1 MNVEDVEYIIIHCS
15 ATPPDMDIGARDI
28 DRWHRQRGWLGI
40 GYHWVIRRDGTLEQG
55 RKENVAGA
63 HTQGYNSKSIGVC
76 LVGGINNNED
86 KEPADNFTENQQDML
101 LFLLGQLTERYPDA
115 KVIGHNKVN
124 KHKAC
129 PSFDVDAWLKD
140 VGLHI

>member
-15 ATPPDMDIGARDI
+15 ATPPDMDIGSCEI

-55 RKENVAGA
+55 RKEDVAGA
-63 HTQGYNSKSIGVC
+63 HTHGYNLKSIGVC

-86 KEPADNFTENQQDML
+86 KEPEDNFTEDQKDML